1 MKQKKVSTFTGSL
14 IIIEIPRDMKGLV
27 KSATWV
33 VIIQRLMATII
44 MRKMVRI
51 RVMLIR
57 IVQLIILRIQIS
69 CKMMAMTTLL

>member
-69 CKMMAMTTLL
+69 CKMMVMTTLL

>member
-1 MKQKKVSTFTGSL
+1 MKQNKVSTFTGSL